1 MYIKIWRF
9 KQYEREFGITTLITH
24 VWLYKDDDKL
34 VKRLKH
40 TPEIMAKFCGKIDV
54 TIPEIQDQLKEH
66 EIDKLLPPRESVLFD
81 HIPLK
86 WLWERKNIQSKN
98 T

>member
-1 MYIKIWRF
+1 
-9 KQYEREFGITTLITH
+9 
-24 VWLYKDDDKL
+24 
-34 VKRLKH
+34 
-40 TPEIMAKFCGKIDV
+40 MAKFCGKIDV

-86 WLWERKNIQSKN
+86 
-98 T
+98 